1 MDYPQCLEYLNRLG
15 NEVLTMKFGLDSIR
29 RLADSLGNPHDKFKS
44 VLVAGTNGKG
54 SVARMLSSIL
64 QAGGLQVGLYTS
76 PHVVSLRERFAVN
89 GQSIDEATFA
99 RHFSRVISAIR
110 QGGLP
115 QHPTYF
121 ETLTAVAFLYFHEAE
136 LDLAVLEIGMG
147 GRLDSTNIV
156 DPLLSII
163 MPVGLDHQAQL
174 GHTLSEIA
182 GEKAGIIHPGRPVLA
197 APQQEEALRVIEA
210 RAAQHGSRLAVFEP
224 GSIQICGFDEGRYS
238 FRFRGTEYQLS
249 MFGKHQVMNAAVAV
263 EAARSIEGIQVSEQ
277 ASRDGVQGTYIPGR
291 IDRVARDPDLFLDG
305 GHNRDAAAALADF
318 LAEHTVPPRALVFG
332 MMRDKDAV
340 EVASILRPLF
350 SNIFLTPVDSPRA
363 APLEMLKRA
372 FPEGIPVRDPA
383 EGIERARQG
392 TATVVVAG
400 SFYLVGEVLRSA

>member
-1 MDYPQCLEYLNRLG
+1 MDYPECLEYLNRLG

-29 RLADSLGNPHDKFKS
+29 RLADSLGKPHEKFKA

-54 SVARMLSSIL
+54 SVARMLSGIL
-64 QAGGLQVGLYTS
+64 QAGGLRIGLYTS

-89 GQSIDEATFA
+89 GQSIDERTFA
-99 RHFSRVISAIR
+99 RHFSRVVSVIA

-121 ETLTAVAFLYFHEAE
+121 ETLTAVAFLYFEEAGV
-136 LDLAVLEIGMG
+136 DVAVLEIGMG

-163 MPVGLDHQAQL
+163 MPIGLDHQAQL
-174 GHTLSEIA
+174 GNTLTEIA

-197 APQQEEALRVIEA
+197 APQHEEALRVIEA
-210 RAAQHGSRLAVFEP
+210 RASQHDSPLTVFDPDLVQIRGS
-224 GSIQICGFDEGRYS
+224 DEGRY
-238 FRFRGTEYQLS
+238 RFALRGTEYQLR
-249 MFGKHQVMNAAVAV
+249 MFGKHQVLNAAVAI
-263 EAARSIEGIQVSEQ
+263 EAARSIDGIRVTEQ
-277 ASRDGVQGTYIPGR
+277 ACREGVQGAWMPGR
-291 IDRVARDPDLFLDG
+291 IDRIARDPDVFLDG
-305 GHNRDAAAALADF
+305 GHNRDAALV
-318 LAEHTVPPRALVFG
+318 LAEFVVENTKQPRALVFG

-350 SNIFLTPVDSPRA
+350 KTVFLTPIGSPRA

-372 FPEGIPVRDPA
+372 FPEGVAVCDAA

-392 TATVVVAG
+392 AATVVVAG